1 MSCCYG
7 NLWSNVWFYFEA
19 FKNNRNDFF
28 SVFHHQSH
36 WFVMVSHSFFPIISL
51 FNCSPPLFSI
61 YATLPHSSLL
71 SVFCFPLP
79 SSAFQSST
87 RALSSSFHL
96 NFILPPFLPS
106 SAFVP
111 AVLAYSAGSAP
122 ALPIM
127 LAVEK
132 EKEQKTGMREE
143 WKPLVHAGK
152 QNITFAPS
160 ERWKTRRTER
170 EG

>member
-1 MSCCYG
+1 MASCGRMCG
-7 NLWSNVWFYFEA
+7 FILRLLKTIEMH
-19 FKNNRNDFF
+19 FF
-28 SVFHHQSH
+28 QSFTTNQSH
-36 WFVMVSHSFFPIISL
+36 WFVMGSHSFFSHYLSFQLFSSSVFYKCITAPFITFKCFLFPSPKLCIPDFYSCSL
-51 FNCSPPLFSI
+51 FIFSPF
-61 YATLPHSSLL
+61 
-71 SVFCFPLP
+71 
-79 SSAFQSST
+79 
-87 RALSSSFHL
+87 
-96 NFILPPFLPS
+96 FILPPFLPS

-152 QNITFAPS
+152 QKITFAPS
-160 ERWKTRRTER
+160 ERWRTRRTER

>member
-1 MSCCYG
+1 MH
-7 NLWSNVWFYFEA
+7 F
-19 FKNNRNDFF
+19 FF
-28 SVFHHQSH
+28 SVSPPTSRTGLSWFHTH
-36 WFVMVSHSFFPIISL
+36 FFPIISL

-61 YATLPHSSLL
+61 YASLPHSSLL

-79 SSAFQSST
+79 SSAFQSFT

-143 WKPLVHAGK
+143 WKHMVHAGRQK
-152 QNITFAPS
+152 ITFAPS
-160 ERWKTRRTER
+160 ERWMTRRTER